1 MQHADWILIVLIVL
15 LLYWI
20 LSSIRKAR
28 RGHLLYVRRIP
39 GIDAIDDAIGR
50 ATEMGRPV
58 MYTMGEASLQ
68 AMELYASLG
77 ILSYVADRTARMGVR
92 LIMTTDRAETYPMIE
107 EPIREAYRAA
117 ERIDAFRDDDVRFLS
132 TDHTV
137 YAMMTA
143 ALVEDENVASAFFLG
158 LFWFTSLLMTEP
170 GARRGVI
177 QIAGDSGPFQIPFFI
192 ASCDYVIIGEE
203 LFAASAYVSGDP
215 TIKGSLVAQ
224 DRFKFLLLAV
234 AMGGVLLLTLN
245 VILTLATG
253 RSLLEDNPL
262 FELFMR
268 YH

>member
-1 MQHADWILIVLIVL
+1 MQHADWVLVILIGL
-15 LLYWI
+15 LFYWI
-20 LSSIRKAR
+20 VTNIRKAR
-28 RGHLLYVRRIP
+28 LGKPLYVRRIP

-50 ATEMGRPV
+50 ATEMGRPAF
-58 MYTMGEASLQ
+58 YTIGEAGVQ

-92 LIMTTDRAETYPMIE
+92 LITTTDRAETYPMIE
-107 EPIREAYRAA
+107 ETIREAYRSA
-117 ERIDAFRDDDVRFLS
+117 ERLDEFRDEDVRFLS

-143 ALVEDENVASAFFLG
+143 AMIEDEDAASAFFLG

-177 QIAGDSGPFQIPFFI
+177 QIAGDTGPFQIPFFI

-224 DRFKFLLLAV
+224 DRLKLVLLAV
-234 AMGGVLLLTLN
+234 AVIGVVLLTLN
-245 VILTLATG
+245 AVLTVTTG
-253 RSLLEDNPL
+253 TSIIEGNPFL
-262 FELFMR
+262 ELFTR
-268 YH
+268 YQ

>member
-1 MQHADWILIVLIVL
+1 MQHADWILVILIAL

-20 LSSIRKAR
+20 LSSIQRARLSRK
-28 RGHLLYVRRIP
+28 LYVRRIP
-39 GIDAIDDAIGR
+39 GIDAIDNAIGR

-58 MYTMGEASLQ
+58 MYTMGEATLQ

-77 ILSYVADRTARMGVR
+77 ILSYVADRTARMGVQ
-92 LIMTTDRAETYPMIE
+92 LITTTDRAETYPMLE
-107 EPIREAYRAA
+107 ETIREAYRSA
-117 ERIDAFRDDDVRFLS
+117 ERLDAFRDEDVRFLS

-143 ALVEDENVASAFFLG
+143 AMIEDEDAATAFFLG

-177 QIAGDSGPFQIPFFI
+177 QIAGDSAPFQIPFFI

-215 TIKGSLVAQ
+215 TIMGSLVAQ
-224 DRFKFLLLAV
+224 DRFKFLLLAIAAV
-234 AMGGVLLLTLN
+234 GILLVTVNALLMVTTGQS
-245 VILTLATG
+245 ILDG
-253 RSLLEDNPL
+253 NPL
-262 FELFMR
+262 YEMFTR
-268 YH
+268 YQ